1 MKKKVLAAI
10 LAATMVVG
18 LTACGGSKDTTTT
31 TPDAATEE
39 TTDDAAEAPAA
50 DASGMSFEIVS
61 KGLQHQYWQ
70 AVKKGVEQKAAELG
84 VTVNFVGPDSETN
97 ISQQVQ
103 QLESALNANPTA
115 VGLAAL
121 DTEAIAVTL
130 DVGHTR
136 AGNYTETLNVTLPDS
151 GCSLMQDVEIQYKL
165 VKRTAADDNKTTGD
179 SSSTNGSTDSK
190 KENVSDA
197 GNDNTTGNS
206 TPDNTAGD
214 NSSGDSAGESKNDS
228 ATE

>member
-84 VTVNFVGPDSETN
+84 VTVNFVGPDSESN

-121 DTEAIAVTL
+121 DTESVKDLLQKDLTL
-130 DVGHTR
+130 VFRALRKDPYLQTALLTTTQQALWQQRRFTR
-136 AGNYTETLNVTLPDS
+136 QLR
-151 GCSLMQDVEIQYKL
+151 I
-165 VKRTAADDNKTTGD
+165 R
-179 SSSTNGSTDSK
+179 
-190 KENVSDA
+190 
-197 GNDNTTGNS
+197 
-206 TPDNTAGD
+206 
-214 NSSGDSAGESKNDS
+214 
-228 ATE
+228 

>member
-1 MKKKVLAAI
+1 MKKKVLAAV

-31 TPDAATEE
+31 TTPDAETEE
-39 TTDDAAEAPAA
+39 TTDDAAAPAA
-50 DASGMSFEIVS
+50 DASEMSFEIVS

-84 VTVNFVGPDSETN
+84 VTVNFVGPDSESN

-121 DTEAIAVTL
+121 E
-130 DVGHTR
+130 
-136 AGNYTETLNVTLPDS
+136 
-151 GCSLMQDVEIQYKL
+151 K
-165 VKRTAADDNKTTGD
+165 
-179 SSSTNGSTDSK
+179 
-190 KENVSDA
+190 
-197 GNDNTTGNS
+197 
-206 TPDNTAGD
+206 
-214 NSSGDSAGESKNDS
+214 
-228 ATE
+228 

>member
-31 TPDAATEE
+31 TTPDAETEE
-39 TTDDAAEAPAA
+39 TTDDAAAPAA
-50 DASGMSFEIVS
+50 DASEMSFEIVS

-84 VTVNFVGPDSETN
+84 VTVNFVGPDSESN

-121 DTEAIAVTL
+121 DTESVKDLLQKAMDSNIPVI
-130 DVGHTR
+130 GF
-136 AGNYTETLNVTLPDS
+136 DS
-151 GCSLMQDVEIQYKL
+151 GVPGAPEGSVLANC
-165 VKRTAADDNKTTGD
+165 
-179 SSSTNGSTDSK
+179 STD
-190 KENVSDA
+190 NYAA
-197 GNDNTTGNS
+197 GALAA
-206 TPDNTAGD
+206 PQ
-214 NSSGDSAGESKNDS
+214 KR
-228 ATE
+228 